1 MIDSAEEAPPAP
13 GFGTMPAMVSPS
25 RPLLVALGVLAAPA
39 LSSCVSSAEARPIS
53 LRDPLGLIED
63 STELR
68 LYLMPA
74 ETHVCNTGNGAV
86 LPMVPDA
93 PVGMTEGAV
102 VDIRL
107 TASGGA
113 IMQEVSV
120 PPGNYVALVRGKGTD
135 PTSGVRDTIIA
146 TGCADVL
153 EVRSNESRG
162 IAITLNPVVS
172 MGVCS
177 DTILSPDEQCTTPGV
192 GDCSADCQ
200 TTPYAINTTIAMG
213 AQEQP
218 RIAGR
223 GAQRV
228 LTTFIS
234 ERSEI
239 GARVLGA
246 DGKPLSMPALL
257 VEDASIN
264 EVLADNMRGRL
275 SGVAVTSSPAVA
287 PDGRMAIATT
297 VVPRTGEFDVRV
309 GFFSSG
315 RVPEGD
321 FVGVTA
327 ADTNRQEA
335 AVGAFANDGSYLV
348 AFVDSGAGGVS
359 ARAFAPGSRTPAGAD
374 AALVGMGGTAPAVA
388 GLASGFVLAYERSG
402 DVFVQR
408 IDASGAPV
416 GAAVAAFDGA
426 GAQTEPSVAALP
438 GGAFVVVFRDADVD
452 GNGSG
457 IRGVLFDAAGAAG
470 ADFQVNS
477 VPDGDQGAPS
487 VAAHA
492 DRIAVAF
499 ESGGGV
505 QARFFTLSGEPA
517 LNRERMPS
525 TAQFPIAGGATAPSV
540 TAVGEGA
547 SALWV
552 FAFRTLGD
560 GLGDVFARR
569 IPR

>member
-1 MIDSAEEAPPAP
+1 
-13 GFGTMPAMVSPS
+13 MVSPS
-25 RPLLVALGVLAAPA
+25 RSALVALGVLAAPA
-39 LSSCVSSAEARPIS
+39 LSSCVTSAEARPIS
-53 LRDPLGLIED
+53 LRDPLGLIDD
-63 STELR
+63 SEELR
-68 LYLMPA
+68 LYLMSA
-74 ETHVCNTGNGAV
+74 ETHVCNAGNGAV

-107 TASGGA
+107 TAAGGA

-120 PPGNYVALVRGKGTD
+120 PPGSYVALVRGKGTD
-135 PTSGVRDTIIA
+135 PTSGVRDTFIA

-162 IAITLNPVVS
+162 IAITLNPVIS

-177 DTILSPDEQCTTPGV
+177 DTILSPDEQCTTPGT

-200 TTPYAINTTIAMG
+200 TTSFQLNTTVATG

-218 RIAGR
+218 RVAGR

-228 LTTFIS
+228 LATFIS

-246 DGKPLSMPALL
+246 DGRPLSMPAVL
-257 VEDASIN
+257 VEDASVN
-264 EVLADNMRGRL
+264 EILARSMPPLGRL

-309 GFFSSG
+309 GFFSTG

-327 ADTNRQEA
+327 ADANRQEA

-348 AFVDSGAGGVS
+348 AFVDSGAGGIS
-359 ARAFAPGSRTPAGAD
+359 ARAFAAGSRTPSGAD
-374 AALVGMGGTAPAVA
+374 ATLVGMGGTTPALA
-388 GLASGFVLAYERSG
+388 GLTSGFALAYERSG

-426 GAQTEPSVAALP
+426 GAQTQPSVAALP

-457 IRGVLFDAAGAAG
+457 IRGVLFDAAGAPG
-470 ADFQVNS
+470 TDFEVNS

-525 TAQFPIAGGATAPSV
+525 TAQFAISAGATEPSV
-540 TAVGEGA
+540 AALGEGA
-547 SALWV
+547 SATWL

-560 GLGDVFARR
+560 GLGDIFARR